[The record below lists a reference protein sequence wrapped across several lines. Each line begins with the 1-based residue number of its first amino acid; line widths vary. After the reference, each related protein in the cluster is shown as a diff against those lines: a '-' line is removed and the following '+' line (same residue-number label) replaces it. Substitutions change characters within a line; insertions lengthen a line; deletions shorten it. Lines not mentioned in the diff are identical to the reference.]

1 MKWARYRTN
10 TIWYLYEECEIVK
23 LIEAEIG
30 MVVAKGWVEREMEK
44 YYSKSQLHNIDSV
57 HVSAFINNTAL
68 YA

>member
-1 MKWARYRTN
+1 M
-10 TIWYLYEECEIVK
+10 WYLYEECEIVK